1 MKIDSH
7 HHFWKYDPHTYS
19 WMNEKME
26 VLKVDYQPIDLRKE
40 IEEAGIDGVVSVQAD
55 QSLRETDDLLEHAK
69 SNDFILGVVG
79 WFPLAD
85 SNVKDL
91 FDKYSNNQLLKG
103 IRHVIQDEPDDNFIL
118 GEQFNRGVSLIK
130 DYNWVYDI
138 LIYERQLGPSIQF
151 VDRHPEQ
158 IFVLDHIAKPRIGES
173 VIEPWKAQMYEMSKR
188 ENVSCKLSGI
198 ATEAKWNEWKKE
210 DLIPYMEIALD
221 AFGPGRVMFGSDWP
235 VAKLAVE
242 YGPWVEICRDFI
254 SSLSD
259 NEKSLIEGRVA
270 LEIYGLNK

>member
-26 VLKVDYQPIDLRKE
+26 VLKIDYQPADLKKE
-40 IEEAGIDGVVSVQAD
+40 IAEAGIDGVVSVQAD
-55 QSLRETDDLLEHAK
+55 QSLRETDDLLEHART
-69 SNDFILGVVG
+69 NDFILGVVG

-85 SNVKDL
+85 NKVRDL
-91 FDKYSNNQLLKG
+91 FDKYSNNELLKG
-103 IRHVIQDEPDDNFIL
+103 VRHVVQDEPDDNFIL
-118 GEQFNRGVSLIK
+118 DDQFNRGVSLLK

-158 IFVLDHIAKPRIGES
+158 IFVLDHIAKPRIGDS
-173 VIEPWKAQMYEMSKR
+173 AMEPWKAQMYEISKR

-221 AFGPGRVMFGSDWP
+221 AFGPSRVMFGSDWP

-254 SSLSD
+254 SNLSD

-270 LEIYGLNK
+270 LEVYGLNK

>member
-69 SNDFILGVVG
+69 TNDFILGVVG

-158 IFVLDHIAKPRIGES
+158 IFVLDHIAKPRIGDS
-173 VIEPWKAQMYEMSKR
+173 AMEPWKAQMYEISKR

-221 AFGPGRVMFGSDWP
+221 AFGPSRVMFGSDWP

-254 SSLSD
+254 SNLSD

-270 LEIYGLNK
+270 LEVYGLNK